1 MNDYFPIPG
10 FSNYSVNRY
19 GVVYSKL
26 SDAVLYGSI
35 NGSGYWF
42 FRLQGDDGETRSIG
56 LHRILALT
64 FLPRENTDDLVVN
77 HINGNKLDNRVE
89 NLEWCTYQE
98 NAEHAGATGL
108 TTKCIPV
115 LVRNIE
121 TMIVRRF
128 PSMIACAK
136 EFGLTKDAIVHRVKT
151 AGQRVFPEM
160 QQYML
165 EAEGCQWDEGVPD
178 SEDHIQFGRQRA
190 VMLKSHDGKGVL
202 EFVDQNSTAAFLGV
216 SIASVSKW
224 LKQDQPILPGLWQI
238 KYCNSEPW
246 REIKDV
252 YLELQKTTGWK
263 IVKVVTAMETKLF
276 HSAAECARQMGIRP
290 TALNYRLKTNGQVLF
305 DGVRYGYYTEFK

>member
-1 MNDYFPIPG
+1 MNDCFQIPG
-10 FSNYSVNRY
+10 FSNYSVNRD

-26 SDAVLYGSI
+26 TNAFLYGSI

-64 FLPRENTDDLVVN
+64 FLPRENTEGLVVN

-108 TTKCIPV
+108 TTKCVPV
-115 LVRNIE
+115 LVRDIKE
-121 TMIVRRF
+121 MVTYRF
-128 PSMIACAK
+128 PSIIACAR
-136 EFGLTKDAIVHRVKT
+136 EYGLTKDAIVHRVKS

-160 QQYML
+160 RQYML
-165 EAEGCQWDEGVPD
+165 EAEGCQWDEGLPE
-178 SEDHIQFGRQRA
+178 SEDHVQFGRKLP
-190 VMLKSHDGKGVL
+190 VLLKSHNGKGVI
-202 EFVDQNSTAAFLGV
+202 EFTDQNTAAGFLGA

-224 LKQDQPILPGLWQI
+224 LKSNQPVLPGLWQI
-238 KYCNSEPW
+238 KYRHDGEW
-246 REIKDV
+246 REIEDP
-252 YLELQKTTGWK
+252 YLELQKTTGCK
-263 IVKVVTAMETKLF
+263 IVKVVTATETTIF

-290 TALNYRLKTNGQVLF
+290 TALNYRLKSKGQVLF